1 MVGEIVGVVIV
12 RRALAFPVVVDDQIA
27 RQAHQPVLQ
36 VPLFGVVLI
45 QRAINSDK
53 NFLGQIFG
61 GVCSGGKSVGEVVN
75 ATGIV
80 LDDLF
85 PGRAVARATPAN
97 QFGSFANCCQSL
109 NSPHVSSPGTLGFGN
124 LKAANPCQQ
133 PFTTRVVL
141 KFRVISIPLC
151 TKTRSSTA
159 SPTD

>member
-27 RQAHQPVLQ
+27 RQSHQPVLQ

-85 PGRAVARATPAN
+85 PSRAVARATPAN
-97 QFGSFANCCQSL
+97 QSASFANCCQRL

-124 LKAANPCQQ
+124 LRRPTLVSSRLRHASSYSSALSVYRFVQKL
-133 PFTTRVVL
+133 VL
-141 KFRVISIPLC
+141 QRL
-151 TKTRSSTA
+151 RQL
-159 SPTD
+159 